1 MRDENPINIR
11 MGDGRGHDL
20 PCGTFAAVKE
30 PRRRLL
36 AVGVQPQRDAG
47 RISIYA
53 WSSRARS

>member
-1 MRDENPINIR
+1 VRDEYSINIR

-20 PCGTFAAVKE
+20 PCGTFSAIKE

-47 RISIYA
+47 RISIY
-53 WSSRARS
+53 

>member
-1 MRDENPINIR
+1 MRDEYPINIR

-20 PCGTFAAVKE
+20 GGSLVDALATIKE

-47 RISIYA
+47 RVSIY
-53 WSSRARS
+53 

>member
-20 PCGTFAAVKE
+20 PRRALATIKE

-47 RISIYA
+47 RISIY
-53 WSSRARS
+53 